1 MDRRMYVPPHRR
13 STPSITSSLDG
24 QPPSTRESLFEGT
37 ILSLKRLHIQ
47 APSEMVSTKGTGS
60 GTLKE
65 SQSVRRGHGRFGA
78 PPSRITLP
86 TNSQAPSVMIPLSGP
101 VSESNFED
109 SDEDLNTASAQYCIS
124 TNIDRLSV
132 ATPSIVSSFATRP
145 RAPSPSPTPPTPA
158 PLSRFYGPDLPKP
171 PPRPLIE
178 RLGPKYIPPGSI
190 GRSILAKWPTIPM
203 GGGRWNSKADNK
215 LIQRQRE
222 NIRIKASDLPGP
234 SRKGTLQPTF
244 TQLAVLFHTLG
255 EEVGDLKPDE
265 VAIREGEEI
274 RGVQYAGSYKWIES
288 EDGMPTLAVPGML
301 SVSFHLENS

>member
-13 STPSITSSLDG
+13 APPSITSSLDG

-37 ILSLKRLHIQ
+37 ILNLKRLHIQ

-78 PPSRITLP
+78 PPSSISLP
-86 TNSQAPSVMIPLSGP
+86 TNSQPRSEILSISALVSV
-101 VSESNFED
+101 
-109 SDEDLNTASAQYCIS
+109 SDFDEEEDLNTASAQYCIS

-145 RAPSPSPTPPTPA
+145 RTPSPSPTPPTPA
-158 PLSRFYGPDLPKP
+158 PLPRFNGPDPPK
-171 PPRPLIE
+171 PRPLIE

-190 GRSILAKWPTIPM
+190 GRSILGKWSTIPM
-203 GGGRWNSKADNK
+203 GNGRWNSKTDNI

-222 NIRIKASDLPGP
+222 NIRIQASDLPGP

-244 TQLAVLFHTLG
+244 TQVAILFHTLG
-255 EEVGDLKPDE
+255 EEIGDLRPDE
-265 VAIREGEEI
+265 VAIRKGEEI
-274 RGVQYAGSYKWIES
+274 GGVEYAGSYKWIES
-288 EDGMPTLAVPGML
+288 EDGIPTLAVPGML
-301 SVSFHLENS
+301 MCPVI